1 MATDLAIDNNGDLV
15 FSGNLDLMVVT
26 GVEQIEQR
34 IRQRLLLP
42 RVGGFTSDPNEIVG
56 SDIHKSLRLVTKYN
70 QRALDDLRFRVQE
83 ALAPIEEI
91 QVVGVEMEF
100 SDDGRQLAIHV
111 LYQMTPN
118 VDDVAA
124 LQDSGVTSLDI
135 LLAIPTEE

>member
-15 FSGNLDLMVVT
+15 FSGARDLMIVT
-26 GVEQIEQR
+26 GQEQVEQR

-42 RVGGFTSDPNEIVG
+42 RGASTNDPGEIVG
-56 SDIHKSLRLVTKYN
+56 SDIHKSLRRVTKAN
-70 QRALDDLRFRVQE
+70 QRALNDLSFRVQE
-83 ALAPIEEI
+83 ALAPMEEI
-91 QVVGVEMEF
+91 QVIGVEMEF
-100 SDDGRQLAIHV
+100 SADERQLNIHV

-124 LQDSGVTSLDI
+124 ISDSGVTSLDI